1 MNSDLNN
8 FQRGGTHFGAVEG
21 RRHDVRLRYPEQS
34 ATATTTTTTTT
45 TSRWNTNMKLR
56 PLLCPT

>member
-45 TSRWNTNMKLR
+45 TTKTTTKKHLAI
-56 PLLCPT
+56 